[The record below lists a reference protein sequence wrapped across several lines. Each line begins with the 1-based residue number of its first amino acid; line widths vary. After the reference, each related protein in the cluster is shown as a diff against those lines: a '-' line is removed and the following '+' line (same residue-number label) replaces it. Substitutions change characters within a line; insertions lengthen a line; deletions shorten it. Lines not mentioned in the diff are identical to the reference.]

1 MQSQEW
7 RQKFISTNETL
18 LFFVMEPMSILCP
31 CVDNLLKISE
41 TVEEWVVLPS
51 DVHGRPAC

>member
-1 MQSQEW
+1 MQSREW

-41 TVEEWVVLPS
+41 TVEEWVVSPK
-51 DVHGRPAC
+51 